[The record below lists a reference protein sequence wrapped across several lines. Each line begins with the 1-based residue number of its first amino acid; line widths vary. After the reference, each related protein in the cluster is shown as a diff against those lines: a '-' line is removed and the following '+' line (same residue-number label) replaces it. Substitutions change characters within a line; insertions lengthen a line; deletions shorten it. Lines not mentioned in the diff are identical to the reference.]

1 MVQITASKCKCSAYG
16 RYLLFGVGTK
26 CHGTLAKN
34 KHILLTDKQMTT
46 HRLSG
51 TAGIYLCCRV
61 FCFETYL
68 REIQIKKTQID
79 QKRVKCQ
86 GHMVNALWNKQ
97 CRKNSNYCHPTCKI
111 PERLSRNKLHV
122 SIIEVGVCIL
132 NVFFEKPCF
141 TLCFVD
147 KNVKY
152 TFHLLGKLVRCE
164 SHFKLI
170 LIIQV

>member
-68 REIQIKKTQID
+68 REIQIKKNQID

-86 GHMVNALWNKQ
+86 GQMVNALWNKQ

-152 TFHLLGKLVRCE
+152 TFHLLAKLVRCE

-170 LIIQV
+170 LITQV

>member
-68 REIQIKKTQID
+68 REIQIKKKQID

-97 CRKNSNYCHPTCKI
+97 CRRNSNYCHPTCKI

-152 TFHLLGKLVRCE
+152 TFHLLAKLVRCE

-170 LIIQV
+170 LITQV

>member
-68 REIQIKKTQID
+68 REIQIKKNQID

-86 GHMVNALWNKQ
+86 GQMVNALWNKQ

-152 TFHLLGKLVRCE
+152 IFHLLGKLVRCE

-170 LIIQV
+170 LITQV

>member
-170 LIIQV
+170 LITQV

>member
-46 HRLSG
+46 QRLSG

-61 FCFETYL
+61 FCFESYL
-68 REIQIKKTQID
+68 REIQIKKNQID

-86 GHMVNALWNKQ
+86 GQMVNALWNKQ

-152 TFHLLGKLVRCE
+152 TFHLLAKLVRCE

-170 LIIQV
+170 LITQV

>member
-68 REIQIKKTQID
+68 CEIQIKKNQID

-152 TFHLLGKLVRCE
+152 TFHLLAKLVRCE

-170 LIIQV
+170 LITQV

>member
-68 REIQIKKTQID
+68 REIQIKKNQID

-86 GHMVNALWNKQ
+86 GQMVNALWNKQ

-132 NVFFEKPCF
+132 NVFFEKPCC

-152 TFHLLGKLVRCE
+152 TFHLLAKLVRCE

-170 LIIQV
+170 LITQV

>member
-34 KHILLTDKQMTT
+34 KHILLTEKQMTT

-61 FCFETYL
+61 FCFESYL
-68 REIQIKKTQID
+68 REIQIKKNQID

-86 GHMVNALWNKQ
+86 GQMVNALWNKQ

>member
-51 TAGIYLCCRV
+51 TAGIYLCCRG
-61 FCFETYL
+61 FCVEIYL
-68 REIQIKKTQID
+68 REIQIKKKQID

-97 CRKNSNYCHPTCKI
+97 CRKNSNYCHPTWKI

-122 SIIEVGVCIL
+122 SVIEVGVCIL
-132 NVFFEKPCF
+132 NVFFEKPCC

-152 TFHLLGKLVRCE
+152 TFHLLAKLVRCE

-170 LIIQV
+170 LITQV

>member
-68 REIQIKKTQID
+68 REIQIKKNQID

-86 GHMVNALWNKQ
+86 GQMVNALWNKQ

-111 PERLSRNKLHV
+111 PERLSRDKLHV

-152 TFHLLGKLVRCE
+152 TFHLLAKLVRCE

-170 LIIQV
+170 LITQV

>member
-61 FCFETYL
+61 FCFESYL
-68 REIQIKKTQID
+68 REIQIKKNQID

-86 GHMVNALWNKQ
+86 GQMVNALWNKQ

-141 TLCFVD
+141 TFCFVD

>member
-34 KHILLTDKQMTT
+34 KHIPLTDKQMTT

-51 TAGIYLCCRV
+51 SICVVV
-61 FCFETYL
+61 FFALKPTSVKYRL
-68 REIQIKKTQID
+68 KKNQID

-122 SIIEVGVCIL
+122 SIRGGCMY
-132 NVFFEKPCF
+132 FERIFWKALF
-141 TLCFVD
+141 YTLFRGQEC
-147 KNVKY
+147 
-152 TFHLLGKLVRCE
+152 
-164 SHFKLI
+164 
-170 LIIQV
+170 

>member
-61 FCFETYL
+61 FCFESYL
-68 REIQIKKTQID
+68 SEIQIKKNQID

-86 GHMVNALWNKQ
+86 GQMVNALWNKQ

-152 TFHLLGKLVRCE
+152 TFHLLAKLVRCE

>member
-61 FCFETYL
+61 FALKPTSVKYRL
-68 REIQIKKTQID
+68 KKKQID

-86 GHMVNALWNKQ
+86 GHMVNALWDKQ

-152 TFHLLGKLVRCE
+152 TFHLLAKLVRCE

-170 LIIQV
+170 LITQV

>member
-61 FCFETYL
+61 FCFESYL
-68 REIQIKKTQID
+68 REIQIKKNQID

-86 GHMVNALWNKQ
+86 GQMVNALWNKQ

-152 TFHLLGKLVRCE
+152 TFHLLAKLVRCE